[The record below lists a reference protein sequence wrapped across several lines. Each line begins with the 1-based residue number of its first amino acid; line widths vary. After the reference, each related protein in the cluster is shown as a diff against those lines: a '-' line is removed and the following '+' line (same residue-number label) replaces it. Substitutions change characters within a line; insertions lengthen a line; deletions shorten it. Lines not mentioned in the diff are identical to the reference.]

1 MSDQSGGF
9 VSPEEPDDDDIDLSA
24 PEGTPEYERAQ
35 EEVMIRGAAAASTE
49 TEGPLDPAEQ
59 EEG

>member
-1 MSDQSGGF
+1 MSDHDGGF

-35 EEVMIRGAAAASTE
+35 EEVMIRGAAAASSE
-49 TEGPLDPAEQ
+49 TEGPLAPD